1 MLRIAI
7 IEQTTQRA
15 TLQLEGVVAG
25 PWVEELQTACESA
38 LAGDRAL
45 TLNLAGVT
53 FLSREAVA
61 FIRTLMDRGVA
72 VRDCSSFVGAQLDDA
87 NARPR
92 A

>member
-1 MLRIAI
+1 MLRIAVT
-7 IEQTTQRA
+7 EQTTQSA
-15 TLQLEGVVAG
+15 TLQIEGVVAG
-25 PWVEELQTACESA
+25 PWVEELRTACESA
-38 LAGDRAL
+38 LTGDGAL
-45 TLNLAGVT
+45 TLDLAGVT

-72 VRDCSSFVGAQLDDA
+72 VRDCSSFVAVQLDDA